1 MAVQVFC
8 DSGCCQGCCQIWGKS
23 MSESTAGVPAGMY
36 PDPENPGQLR
46 YWDGSTWGTVGSAL
60 PPTPTP
66 TPKSDATKQAPDAN
80 AGWYPDPNEPGSQRY
95 WDGLGWGPSAPE
107 PIKLSDSAVGRKP
120 GAKRWIF
127 VAVGVLAIAVVA
139 GGLKWGLSDRSTLT
153 AAEVTSKIAAS
164 GLCTTQPEFSSSY
177 NSEVWTCA
185 STVNHCNQEL
195 SIFTYND
202 SEKYSELKDNCTI
215 FEANYNGNPKDLFP
229 IAFGDNWSAVNGN
242 GITDKSD
249 LSAIAKTLRG
259 KVAEDYFDLCNRL

>member
-1 MAVQVFC
+1 
-8 DSGCCQGCCQIWGKS
+8 

-66 TPKSDATKQAPDAN
+66 TPKSDAPKQAPDAN

-153 AAEVTSKIAAS
+153 AAEVTSKMAAS
-164 GLCTTQPEFSSSY
+164 GLCTTQPEFQFEDNKKS
-177 NSEVWTCA
+177 WTCS
-185 STVNHCNQEL
+185 STVNDPDKEV
-195 SIFTYND
+195 SIFIWND
-202 SEKYSELKDNCTI
+202 TKQFRQETKIICEQIAREGLSPE
-215 FEANYNGNPKDLFP
+215 DLTP
-229 IAFGDNWSAVNGN
+229 VAFGANWFGGN
-242 GITDKSD
+242 GVSGGWADV
-249 LSAIAKTLRG
+249 AVIAKTLGG
-259 KVAEDYFDLCNRL
+259 KVASDPSKFCKTLGF